1 MLVGHNYWFDATT
14 SDYQLGMYYPWYRPC
29 FCTNVEKPQ
38 KLGGYLCYSKYCN
51 PFGTLYGQSRVE
63 LSLVKALQN
72 ENTNCADTSGFF
84 FWKGEEEGGYYLNST
99 SSFDTPVQISSMTNI
114 SFLKLDRLLSI
125 ANKDILQL

>member
-1 MLVGHNYWFDATT
+1 M
-14 SDYQLGMYYPWYRPC
+14 
-29 FCTNVEKPQ
+29 
-38 KLGGYLCYSKYCN
+38 
-51 PFGTLYGQSRVE
+51 E

-84 FWKGEEEGGYYLNST
+84 WKGEEEGGYYLNST
-99 SSFDTPVQISSMTNI
+99 SSFDKPVQIFSMTNI